1 MIMNKILKPLC
12 LAAALLLAALPAGAR
27 ITLSNL
33 FTDHMVLQQKS
44 EVKIWGTA
52 SPHKTVSVT
61 PSWNGITYN
70 AHVGKDGKWSVRVS
84 TPAAGGPYTVNFTE
98 GRRKTA
104 ITLKD
109 VLIGEVWICTGQSN
123 MEMRVGDGITG
134 MADEL
139 ENAAS
144 LVNVRLLHIKNA
156 ASPHPLENCQLWSD
170 GWVRCNAETL
180 RDFSAAGYFF
190 GKVLNEKLDVPVG
203 LIETC
208 WGGTVAEAWT
218 DEGSLRDMPDFIQD
232 LEYLKQYPD
241 DIDPGEYFEKD
252 LALWEEKMAKVDPGF
267 ENGKPVWAM
276 RDYDD
281 SSWTEATTG
290 YLQPQGIKDMNGYF
304 WMRKTVKLPDSWA
317 GKPLKVHLGNI
328 DDYDFS
334 YLNGVRIGHMESCIF
349 RRDYEAGPGVAV
361 KGLNTV
367 AIRVMDTGGMSG
379 IMGDDSSLYIE
390 GPDGG
395 KVLLTGTWKVRCA
408 FKSTAMAPTF
418 PVNMAVNPNFPSIL
432 YNAMINPLIDYKIRG
447 AIWYQGESNTSKADQ
462 YKDLLPLMI
471 TGWRAKWGYDF
482 PFIIAQIA
490 NYMDLQRGPED
501 SDWARLREAQLETL
515 RLDNTGLAV
524 LIDIG
529 EEKDIHPKNKKDVGY
544 RLALNALH
552 GTYGMDTEYQGPLY
566 AGYSLEKGK
575 VRVRFTHTTGGIVAK
590 GDAPEGFYIAGAD
603 HVFHKADA
611 VIDGDSIVVS
621 SPEVRFPVAVRYAW
635 ANNPVCNIFNG
646 FGLPASPFRTDTW

>member
-1 MIMNKILKPLC
+1 MNKLLRPLC
-12 LAAALLLAALPAGAR
+12 LAAVLLATVPAGAK

-52 SPHKTVSVT
+52 TQKTVSVT

-70 AHVGKDGKWSVRVS
+70 APVAKDGTWSVKVS
-84 TPAAGGPYTVNFTE
+84 TPVAGGPYTVNFTE

-104 ITLKD
+104 VTLKD

-123 MEMRVGDGITG
+123 MEMRIGDKVTG
-134 MADEL
+134 MDDEL
-139 ENAAS
+139 ENASS
-144 LVNVRLLHIKNA
+144 LVNIRLLHIKNA
-156 ASPHPLENCQLWSD
+156 TAPSPRQTCAIIND
-170 GWVRCNAETL
+170 GWKRCSAESL

-218 DEGSLRDMPDFIQD
+218 DEESLRDMPDFIND
-232 LEYLKQYPD
+232 LDYLKNYTDGD
-241 DIDPGEYFEKD
+241 DPAEFFERE
-252 LALWEEKMAKVDPGF
+252 LVRWEDQMTRIDPGF

-276 RDYDD
+276 PGYDD
-281 SSWTEATTG
+281 SSWIEAETG

-317 GKPLKVHLGNI
+317 GKPLKAHLGNI

-334 YLNGVRIGHMESCIF
+334 YLNGVRIGHTESCIF
-349 RRDYEAGPGVAV
+349 HRDYPVPAGIAV
-361 KGLNTV
+361 KGLNTI

-379 IMGDDSSLYIE
+379 IFGDEKSLCLE
-390 GPDGG
+390 GPDGS
-395 KVLLTGTWKVRCA
+395 KVPLTGTWKVRCA
-408 FKSTAMAPTF
+408 FKSTGMAPTF
-418 PVNMAVNPNFPSIL
+418 PVNLATNPNYPAVL
-432 YNAMINPLIDYKIRG
+432 YNAMINPLIDYKIQG

-471 TGWRAKWGYDF
+471 TGWRTKWGYDF
-482 PFIIAQIA
+482 PFYIAQIA
-490 NYMDLQRGPED
+490 NFMELQRGPED

-529 EEKDIHPKNKKDVGY
+529 EENDIHPKNKRDVGY
-544 RLALNALH
+544 RLALNALN

-566 AGYSLEKGK
+566 DGYTLEKGT
-575 VRVRFTHTTGGIVAK
+575 VRIRFTHTTGGIIAK

-603 HVFHKADA
+603 HVFHKATA

-635 ANNPVCNIFNG
+635 ANNPVCNIYNG
-646 FGLPASPFRTDTW
+646 FGLPASPFRTDTWPKD